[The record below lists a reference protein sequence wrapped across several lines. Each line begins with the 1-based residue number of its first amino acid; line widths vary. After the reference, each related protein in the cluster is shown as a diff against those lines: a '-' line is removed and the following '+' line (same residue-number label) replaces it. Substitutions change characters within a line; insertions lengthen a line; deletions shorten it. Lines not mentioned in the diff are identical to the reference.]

1 MIKYFFATRMDS
13 GNGEESITELKQGD
27 PLLIEMVSQ
36 FPCLYNKEL
45 KEYRSNVVR
54 SAAWNS
60 IAQIMNMLRKY
71 AKLSISECSNISLMV
86 CHEHKK
92 ITLIL
97 FV

>member
-13 GNGEESITELKQGD
+13 GNGEELKQGG

-71 AKLSISECSNISLMV
+71 AKLSISECSIISLIMN
-86 CHEHKK
+86 
-92 ITLIL
+92 TNN
-97 FV
+97 